1 MNDKPNTPGQFLTPE
16 MEVLKAIEHW
26 LDLQYSFDV
35 AKEAARLGLLS
46 DVVYRRCI
54 KEICDELYDRF
65 KTDEN
70 YSSHSEESE

>member
-1 MNDKPNTPGQFLTPE
+1 MIKKPNIPGRFWTPE
-16 MEVLKAIEHW
+16 IEVLEAIEHW

-46 DVVYRRCI
+46 DVVYRSCI
-54 KEICDELYDRF
+54 KQMYDELYDRF